1 MPGSAKRVAISMLL
15 LAGAAPALSPD
26 IPAPPLRY
34 ESFDPREPPPP
45 VVEQV
50 ARRYRIGATAAER
63 TVNAAYLAAYE
74 VGVDPLLVLAVIGV
88 ESSFNP
94 AAESGAGAKGLMQII
109 PAYHRERL
117 EEYGGDDGVLDPLT
131 NVAVGTRILK
141 HYIERTGSL
150 EAGLQ
155 SYNGA
160 AADPSARY
168 ARKVFAE
175 RDLLRQ
181 TYE

>member
-1 MPGSAKRVAISMLL
+1 MLL
-15 LAGAAPALSPD
+15 VAGATPAPAPD
-26 IPAPPLRY
+26 IPVSPVQY
-34 ESFDPREPPPP
+34 ESLDLRVAPRPL
-45 VVEQV
+45 VQQV
-50 ARRYRIGATAAER
+50 ARRYRIGQAAAER
-63 TVNAAYLAAYE
+63 AVNAAYLASYE

-94 AAESGAGAKGLMQII
+94 AAESGAGAKGLMQIV

-117 EEYGGDDGVLDPLT
+117 DEYGGDESVLDPLV
-131 NVAVGTRILK
+131 NVAVGTRILND
-141 HYIERTGSL
+141 YIERAGSL
-150 EAGLQ
+150 EAALQ

-160 AADPSARY
+160 AADPTARY

-175 RDLLRQ
+175 RERLRQ